1 MGSLGAGKASLLM
14 NAIKVVYSFKENALK
29 ILRITG

>member
-1 MGSLGAGKASLLM
+1 MGSLGAGKASLFM
-14 NAIKVVYSFKENALK
+14 KAIISVYTFKENAQE